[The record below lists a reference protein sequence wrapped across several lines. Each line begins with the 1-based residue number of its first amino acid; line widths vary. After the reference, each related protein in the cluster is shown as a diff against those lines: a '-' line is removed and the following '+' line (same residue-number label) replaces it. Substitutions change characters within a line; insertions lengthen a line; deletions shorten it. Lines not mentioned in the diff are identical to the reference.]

1 MKIFKKYL
9 IIFLIL
15 FFQGCEDKIQNSFNE
30 LVINIDN
37 LPIPSDLSRSA
48 LKLDNADV
56 YLNGSFKGSFDLSSS
71 TTIILTVSEGSHDIR
86 IDLTAPNYLNIKT
99 IMFSATKNI
108 SVGSSGAYLP
118 FLVSDFSPYEQ
129 NFYFYEDFE
138 STISSKIYTTSF
150 TKSASRAIDSRS
162 FYASF
167 SSSTN
172 YTSFKIDDL
181 QLPSTGFYTLVFHYS
196 SIGSDCSLDVFID
209 KYDDSNTSYY
219 SKRVALPSN
228 TSSIIR
234 QELEFSTNA
243 IPNGKFDIY
252 FGGFS
257 SSGTNCSC
265 YIDNIQVY

>member
-99 IMFSATKNI
+99 II
-108 SVGSSGAYLP
+108 
-118 FLVSDFSPYEQ
+118 FLQQKTLALVVLEHIFHFLLVIFHLM
-129 NFYFYEDFE
+129 NKILFYEVL

-150 TKSASRAIDSRS
+150 TKSASRAIDSRT
-162 FYASF
+162 FMHLFRA
-167 SSSTN
+167 
-172 YTSFKIDDL
+172 L
-181 QLPSTGFYTLVFHYS
+181 QTIIL
-196 SIGSDCSLDVFID
+196 SD
-209 KYDDSNTSYY
+209 
-219 SKRVALPSN
+219 R
-228 TSSIIR
+228 
-234 QELEFSTNA
+234 
-243 IPNGKFDIY
+243 
-252 FGGFS
+252 
-257 SSGTNCSC
+257 
-265 YIDNIQVY
+265 